1 MRIGFIGLG
10 HMGRGMAERLLGAGH
25 ELTVYNRSP
34 GKTDKLAAR
43 GAKVAATVAD
53 ACRGDVVFTMLS
65 NDPAVED
72 VAFAPDGIIAS
83 LPKGAIHVSSSTISV
98 ALSDRLAKAHH
109 AAGQRYVAATVLGRP
124 DAAASGKLF
133 IVVAGDPD
141 AVEQLRPL
149 LDALGQRTTGFGETA
164 SAANLVKLAAN
175 FMTASVIESLGEA
188 IALTG
193 KGKIDKRRFLEF
205 LTDGNFNAPVFHVF
219 GELIVADAPPPMG
232 FAAPLAFK
240 DIRLA
245 LEASE
250 NLRVPMPFASVLH
263 DRFVELLARGG
274 DECDWSEIGRM
285 ALEDAGELPAETRAP
300 VSAE

>member
-10 HMGRGMAERLLGAGH
+10 HMGRGMAGRLLGAGH

-34 GKTDKLAAR
+34 GKTDELAAQ

-65 NDPAVED
+65 NDSAVED

-109 AAGQRYVAATVLGRP
+109 DAGQRYVAATVLGRP

-141 AVEQLRPL
+141 AVEQVRPL

-219 GELIVADAPPPMG
+219 GELIVADSPPPMG

-285 ALEDAGELPAETRAP
+285 ALEDAGELPVETRAP
-300 VSAE
+300 VPAE

>member
-10 HMGRGMAERLLGAGH
+10 HMGSGMAGRLLGAGH
-25 ELTVYNRSP
+25 ELIVYNRSS
-34 GKTDKLAAR
+34 GKTDELAAQ
-43 GAKVAATVAD
+43 GAKVAATIAD
-53 ACRGDVVFTMLS
+53 ACQGDLVFTMLS
-65 NDPAVED
+65 NDAAVEA

-98 ALSDRLAKAHH
+98 ALSDRLAKAHRD
-109 AAGQRYVAATVLGRP
+109 AGQRYVAATVLGRP

-141 AVEQLRPL
+141 AVDQIRPL
-149 LDALGQRTTGFGETA
+149 LDALGQRTTTFGDTA

-193 KGKIDKRRFLEF
+193 KGKIDKRQFLEF
-205 LTDGNFNAPVFHVF
+205 LTDGNFNAPVYHVF
-219 GELIVADAPPPMG
+219 GELIVADEPPPMG
-232 FAAPLAFK
+232 FAAALAFK
-240 DIRLA
+240 DIRLTLKA
-245 LEASE
+245 GED
-250 NLRVPMPFASVLH
+250 LRVPMPFASVLH

-274 DECDWSEIGRM
+274 DDADWSEIGRM
-285 ALEDAGELPAETRAP
+285 AVEDAGELPAEPRAP
-300 VSAE
+300 VPAE